1 MKESNVK
8 NLLLVVSVFTFV
20 WQNWPEGSL
29 ATAESI
35 NLCLEEISASI
46 FGVLS
51 SSPRDLYCDRF
62 LLGSIQ
68 HTSNTYLPQRICVHG
83 CADETLVSGLWESE
97 TRKFGIKHIVIILV
111 SYWYQKFGIKLIRVA
126 FAPRKDN
133 EADVCRTLEH
143 RQRSNKTFMPMN
155 CCAHSETIFKCPC
168 GCRFEVSFVGRR
180 NAS

>member
-1 MKESNVK
+1 MLFSDRLIPPK
-8 NLLLVVSVFTFV
+8 LLSIGGHLEREYCKKSLVSGHCVHFCVA
-20 WQNWPEGSL
+20 NWPEGSL

-68 HTSNTYLPQRICVHG
+68 HTSNTYLPKRRCVHG

-97 TRKFGIKHIVIILV
+97 TRKFVIKHIVIILV
-111 SYWYQKFGIKLIRVA
+111 PKLWYQV
-126 FAPRKDN
+126 N
-133 EADVCRTLEH
+133 
-143 RQRSNKTFMPMN
+143 
-155 CCAHSETIFKCPC
+155 
-168 GCRFEVSFVGRR
+168 
-180 NAS
+180 

>member
-35 NLCLEEISASI
+35 NLCLEEISAGI

-68 HTSNTYLPQRICVHG
+68 HTSNTYLPKRRCVHG

-97 TRKFGIKHIVIILV
+97 TRTFGIKHIGNILV
-111 SYWYQKFGIKLIRVA
+111 PKIWYQV
-126 FAPRKDN
+126 D
-133 EADVCRTLEH
+133 
-143 RQRSNKTFMPMN
+143 
-155 CCAHSETIFKCPC
+155 
-168 GCRFEVSFVGRR
+168 
-180 NAS
+180 

>member
-51 SSPRDLYCDRF
+51 SSPRDLYSDRF

-68 HTSNTYLPQRICVHG
+68 HTSNTYLPKRRCVHG
-83 CADETLVSGLWESE
+83 CADELWFRVCGKVKRENLVSN
-97 TRKFGIKHIVIILV
+97 ILL
-111 SYWYQKFGIKLIRVA
+111 SYWYHIGTKNL
-126 FAPRKDN
+126 
-133 EADVCRTLEH
+133 
-143 RQRSNKTFMPMN
+143 
-155 CCAHSETIFKCPC
+155 
-168 GCRFEVSFVGRR
+168 VS
-180 NAS
+180 S